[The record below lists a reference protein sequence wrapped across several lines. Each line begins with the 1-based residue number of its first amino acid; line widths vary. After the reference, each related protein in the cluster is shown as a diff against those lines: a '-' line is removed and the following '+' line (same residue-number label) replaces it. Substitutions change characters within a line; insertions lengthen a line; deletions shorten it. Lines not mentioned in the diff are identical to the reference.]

1 MSKCDVC
8 GEDFGNVITCKTC
21 GDKFC
26 AADCGDANKK
36 LCIFCIDIDDE
47 DTDESWDEEGV

>member
-1 MSKCDVC
+1 MPTCAVC
-8 GEDFGNVITCKTC
+8 GEESDNVITCKTC

-47 DTDESWDEEGV
+47 DTDESLDEEDV